1 MSDNP
6 NIPELISNRPDSIDD
21 TTQREITTQRSIL
34 ICIELTPEMIDPAEG
49 SRGRSQLIEILESVK
64 EMMFE
69 LIMINPSTAIGCY
82 IYHSGLEAAVNGIY
96 ELFPL
101 CGLNI
106 RTMKKLNDT
115 LVSLQHGT
123 VSPAAFFQFD
133 PEQQVTLES
142 LFSFIQ
148 EKCGRSDIADRTDQT
163 GQTEEKRKKSYE
175 IRSVFL
181 FTNRDTP
188 TDSTNIEVIQRL
200 KKEVDDMA
208 TNFINFVP
216 FFIKTNKK
224 PFDPSFY
231 NDILRFNS
239 RSWSH
244 KSRFWS
250 VDFQPIFPSA
260 LKLKVL
266 RRKEIKRTLFTC
278 PLILNYDK
286 DFVIG
291 LRGYNIL
298 SHEKP
303 GSRYKLVY
311 EKENVRYEAFSHREY
326 RNPNTLELVP
336 KEDICKNFTIGNLEF
351 PISDDKKVNLGND
364 VSRYNSFLKLIGFRD
379 SSKCVKYYN
388 NIDKTIFISS
398 NDEAYRGSVKTLASL
413 FRTMLKKDQ
422 CMVVWGC
429 VKSNSNPT
437 LYIMAPATDPGLY
450 GGLYLWKIPFID
462 EIRKLPP
469 LPTYKNPEFTREY
482 ENMYMVTQNIVSY
495 LTLKDGYDP
504 SDYRSP
510 DLQKYFRCLSDY
522 ILQAPLTDND
532 DMIENDDTLRKVAN
546 VRESILAS
554 GMSEDPQLQRLQ
566 KYVNY
571 WNSVYLKVSED
582 DDLGVGEV
590 RKQARRGPQSNLNL

>member
-1 MSDNP
+1 MSEIL
-6 NIPELISNRPDSIDD
+6 NIPELISNRHAPVNDEYE
-21 TTQREITTQRSIL
+21 REITTQRSIL
-34 ICIELTPEMIDPAEG
+34 ICIELTAEMIDPSEG
-49 SRGRSQLIEILESVK
+49 SRGKSQLIEILESVK
-64 EMMFE
+64 EMMSE
-69 LIMINPSTAIGCY
+69 LIMINPSTSIGCY
-82 IYHSGLEAAVNGIY
+82 IYHCGLETAVNGIY

-101 CGLNI
+101 SGLNI

-123 VSPAAFFQFD
+123 INPATFFKFD
-133 PEQQVTLES
+133 PEQQGSLEN
-142 LFSFIQ
+142 LFLFIQ
-148 EKCGRSDIADRTDQT
+148 EKCGRSDATDRIDETD
-163 GQTEEKRKKSYE
+163 ENHKKSYAV
-175 IRSVFL
+175 RSVFL

-188 TDSTNIEVIQRL
+188 ADSANIEVVQRL
-200 KKEVDDMA
+200 KKEVDDMT
-208 TNFINFVP
+208 TNFITFVP
-216 FFIKTNKK
+216 FFIKTSKK
-224 PFDPSFY
+224 SFDTSFY

-260 LKLKVL
+260 LKLRVL

-278 PLILNYDK
+278 PLILNDDK

-291 LRGYNIL
+291 IRGYNIF

-311 EKENVRYEAFSHREY
+311 EKEDVRYEAFSHREY

-336 KEDICKNFTIGNLEF
+336 KEDIRKYFTIGDMEF
-351 PISDDKKVNLGND
+351 PIPDDKKVNLGKD
-364 VSRYNSFLKLIGFRD
+364 VSKYSSFLKLIGFRD

-398 NDEAYRGSVKTLASL
+398 NDEMYQGSVETLGSL
-413 FRTMLKKDQ
+413 FRTMTKKNQ

-429 VKSNSNPT
+429 IKSNSNPT

-450 GGLYLWKIPFID
+450 GGLYLWKVPFID
-462 EIRKLPP
+462 EIRKVPS
-469 LPTYKNPEFTREY
+469 LPTYKNPEFTRDY

-504 SDYRSP
+504 TDYRNP
-510 DLQKYFRCLSDY
+510 DLQRYFKCLSDY
-522 ILQAPLTDND
+522 ILQVPLADNE
-532 DMIENDDTLRKVAN
+532 DMMKNDDTLRKVAN

-554 GMSEDPQLQRLQ
+554 GSSEDPQLQRLH

-571 WNSVYLKVSED
+571 WNSVYSKVSED

-590 RKQARRGPQSNLNL
+590 RKQIKRGTPQKLNL